1 MLFQENQIFKKS
13 YLIFVIFLIGSCD
26 RREIKTEREFFIIKL
41 NAFNLL
47 NDNHDLP
54 HVMLGEEKGDEKA
67 AFEQFKSILQGSNND
82 ELLPI
87 INAINN
93 IKHYSKGN
101 KKIESLDY
109 LVDYYQ
115 AGLSMQLESI
125 LKGYGIGRVV
135 PNDSILIVY
144 DKLLKGG

>member
-1 MLFQENQIFKKS
+1 MLFHKNHTFKKF
-13 YLIFVIFLIGSCD
+13 YLILILLLVGSCD
-26 RREIKTEREFFIIKL
+26 REEIQTEREFFVKKL

-47 NDNHDLP
+47 NDNHELL
-54 HVMLGEEKGDEKA
+54 HIMLGEKKGAGKS
-67 AFEQFKSILQGSNND
+67 AFEEFKSNIQVSNND

-87 INAINN
+87 INATNN
-93 IKHYSKGN
+93 IIEYSKGN

-125 LKGYGIGRVV
+125 LKGYGVARIV

-144 DKLLKGG
+144 DKLLKND

>member
-1 MLFQENQIFKKS
+1 
-13 YLIFVIFLIGSCD
+13 
-26 RREIKTEREFFIIKL
+26 
-41 NAFNLL
+41 
-47 NDNHDLP
+47 
-54 HVMLGEEKGDEKA
+54 
-67 AFEQFKSILQGSNND
+67 
-82 ELLPI
+82 

-125 LKGYGIGRVV
+125 LKGYGISRIVS
-135 PNDSILIVY
+135 NDSILIVY
-144 DKLLKGG
+144 DKLLKDG

>member
-1 MLFQENQIFKKS
+1 
-13 YLIFVIFLIGSCD
+13 
-26 RREIKTEREFFIIKL
+26 
-41 NAFNLL
+41 
-47 NDNHDLP
+47 
-54 HVMLGEEKGDEKA
+54 MLGEEKGDEKA
-67 AFEQFKSILQGSNND
+67 AFEQFKSILQISNND

-93 IKHYSKGN
+93 IKRFSKSN

-125 LKGYGIGRVV
+125 LKGYGIGRIV
-135 PNDSILIVY
+135 PNDSILVVY
-144 DKLLKGG
+144 DKILKNG